1 MIQTCDLKGS
11 QSERLI
17 PKPAEVNMG
26 PHGNFTGLC
35 IPSCVLSG
43 SRGWHHPH
51 SPAVTPSPTLGTQH
65 KTPPCLKSL
74 GGKSSEQRISEW
86 SGAPQHCWL
95 PPRAGTAPSQRG
107 SGCVPFQAQSRAWRL
122 QLLPVSQHAWPQ
134 LFLIVRHENKVI

>member
-26 PHGNFTGLC
+26 PRGNFTGLC

-51 SPAVTPSPTLGTQH
+51 SPAVTPSPTLGTQQE
-65 KTPPCLKSL
+65 TPPCLKSL
-74 GGKSSEQRISEW
+74 GGKSSEQRTVSE
-86 SGAPQHCWL
+86 L
-95 PPRAGTAPSQRG
+95 EPPSTAGCPP
-107 SGCVPFQAQSRAWRL
+107 VQAQPRRSVGQAAFPSKHKAGL
-122 QLLPVSQHAWPQ
+122 EDSNC
-134 LFLIVRHENKVI
+134 FLSPNMPDHNYF